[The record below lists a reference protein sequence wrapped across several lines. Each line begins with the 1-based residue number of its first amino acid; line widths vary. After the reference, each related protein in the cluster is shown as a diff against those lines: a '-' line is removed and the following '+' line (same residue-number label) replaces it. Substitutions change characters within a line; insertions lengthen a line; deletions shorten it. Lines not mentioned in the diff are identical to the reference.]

1 VENPI
6 DKGFQ
11 GIFLIKNFI
20 YLVKNSGFSL
30 FVGKKQKMAPISARQ
45 QLLFPPPFKRFKISH
60 TTTLNR
66 PVSQ

>member
-1 VENPI
+1 MENPI

-11 GIFLIKNFI
+11 GFYLNKNCI
-20 YLVKNSGFSL
+20 CLAKNSGFSL
-30 FVGKKQKMAPISARQ
+30 FVGKKQKMASISARQ

-66 PVSQ
+66 LVSQ